1 MSIKKYCIHVLVY
14 MLLLS
19 IGIFDAEFFCE
30 MVMSLTT
37 DNITPNDIIDIE
49 EGGKDNGS
57 KT

>member
-37 DNITPNDIIDIE
+37 DNITPNDLYNIQEQED
-49 EGGKDNGS
+49 KDE
-57 KT
+57 

>member
-37 DNITPNDIIDIE
+37 NNIQEQEDNDDRT
-49 EGGKDNGS
+49 
-57 KT
+57 